1 MLIEGLK
8 SYSIVQKILKRGVH
22 HFSKSHVLG
31 LNLFPVS
38 LEIVR
43 GFLSLYK
50 PVTLFNKKMPCE
62 KQQWRCIRLVWSYS
76 AKIRAVPELFDQ

>member
-1 MLIEGLK
+1 MVLFADIFVISFFFLVSMLIEGLK

-22 HFSKSHVLG
+22 HFTKSRVLG

-50 PVTLFNKKMPCE
+50 TMWGDF
-62 KQQWRCIRLVWSYS
+62 I
-76 AKIRAVPELFDQ
+76 

>member
-1 MLIEGLK
+1 MVLFAHIFVISFFFLVSMLIEGLK

-22 HFSKSHVLG
+22 HLPKSRMLG

-43 GFLSLYK
+43 GFLPLYK
-50 PVTLFNKKMPCE
+50 TMRGDF
-62 KQQWRCIRLVWSYS
+62 I
-76 AKIRAVPELFDQ
+76 